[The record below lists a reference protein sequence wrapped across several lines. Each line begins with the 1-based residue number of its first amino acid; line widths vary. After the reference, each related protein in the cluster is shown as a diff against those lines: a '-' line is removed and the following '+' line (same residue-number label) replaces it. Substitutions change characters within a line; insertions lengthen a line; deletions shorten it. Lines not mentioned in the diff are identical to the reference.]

1 MLQGVNASAKK
12 VLSQSQWPNNI
23 NIASEEN
30 KGRWLWKL
38 FARCSVFL
46 SRIKDKIWLIPSLQ
60 LYFQSERER
69 F

>member
-1 MLQGVNASAKK
+1 MLQQKK
-12 VLSQSQWPNNI
+12 FFRNHNDQITLIQRVKKTRVGGF
-23 NIASEEN
+23 E
-30 KGRWLWKL
+30 KL